1 MSVEPFERPILPKDI
16 SNDFVLMDI
25 EEPKPDHSIY
35 PTDDEDEDENMET
48 GEDEESEDESDEKE
62 LKDEEEEKEEEIDQ
76 DNHMT
81 IRTIVEVVLA
91 IIIIF
96 GIDLVIILVATHEA
110 TPKAIPE
117 GKYVYVFDRVIRTD
131 YVPSF
136 FFLLLLPRCEL
147 VY

>member
-25 EEPKPDHSIY
+25 EESKPDHSIY

-62 LKDEEEEKEEEIDQ
+62 LKDEEEIDQ
-76 DNHMT
+76 NNHLT
-81 IRTIVEVVLA
+81 IRTIVEVVLT

-96 GIDLVIILVATHEA
+96 GIDLVIIIVATHEA
-110 TPKAIPE
+110 TPKDIPE
-117 GKYVYVFDRVIRTD
+117 GKYVYVFDRVIRNRVRTMFL
-131 YVPSF
+131 PFSF
-136 FFLLLLPRCEL
+136 FYFCLD
-147 VY
+147 VS

>member
-25 EEPKPDHSIY
+25 EEAKPDHSLY

-62 LKDEEEEKEEEIDQ
+62 LKDEEEIDQ
-76 DNHMT
+76 NKHLT

-96 GIDLVIILVATHEA
+96 GIDLVIIIVATHEA
-110 TPKAIPE
+110 TPKDIPE
-117 GKYVYVFDRVIRTD
+117 GKYVYVFDRVIRNRVRTMFL
-131 YVPSF
+131 PFSF
-136 FFLLLLPRCEL
+136 FYFCLD
-147 VY
+147 VS

>member
-25 EEPKPDHSIY
+25 EEPKPDHSLY

-62 LKDEEEEKEEEIDQ
+62 LKDEEEIDQ
-76 DNHMT
+76 NKHLT

-96 GIDLVIILVATHEA
+96 GIDLVIIIVATHEA
-110 TPKAIPE
+110 TPKDIPE
-117 GKYVYVFDRVIRTD
+117 GKYVYVFDRVIRNRVRTMFL
-131 YVPSF
+131 PFSF
-136 FFLLLLPRCEL
+136 FYFCLD
-147 VY
+147 VS

>member
-25 EEPKPDHSIY
+25 EEPKPDHSLY

-62 LKDEEEEKEEEIDQ
+62 LKDEEEIDQ
-76 DNHMT
+76 NKHLT

-96 GIDLVIILVATHEA
+96 GIDLVIIIVATHEA
-110 TPKAIPE
+110 TPKDIPE
-117 GKYVYVFDRVIRTD
+117 GKYVYVFDRVIRNRVQTMFL
-131 YVPSF
+131 PFSF
-136 FFLLLLPRCEL
+136 FYFCLD
-147 VY
+147 VS